1 VSQLIVGIGDCQL
14 SNDPQQTLIT
24 YALGSCIAI
33 AIYDPIVNVGGLL
46 HYLLP
51 DSTIDTEKAQRN
63 PFMFADTGIP
73 ELFHR
78 AYRLGAQKQRL
89 LVTVAGGAQVM
100 SSEYFNIGKRNQLAA
115 KKILWRAGVLVR
127 HEETGGESSRTLRMA
142 LATGQIFLRTAGQF
156 EVALG
161 TSSTPAAKKGAQCA

>member
-1 VSQLIVGIGDCQL
+1 
-14 SNDPQQTLIT
+14 
-24 YALGSCIAI
+24 LGSCIAI
-33 AIYDPIVNVGGLL
+33 AVYDPVTKVGGLL

-51 DSTIDTEKAQRN
+51 DSTIDAEKAQRN

-78 AYRLGAQKQRL
+78 AYRMGANKQRL
-89 LVTVAGGAQVM
+89 IVTVAGGAQVM

-127 HEETGGESSRTLRMA
+127 HEETGGESSRTVRME
-142 LATGQIFLRTAGQF
+142 LATGQIFLRTAGRF
-156 EVALG
+156 EVVLG
-161 TSSTPAAKKGAQCA
+161 APSTEAAKKGAQCA